1 MEFYD
6 VVDAR
11 RTVRDFK
18 DEPIDMEVIKRIIAS
33 GMKAPT
39 NDHLRDWH
47 FIIINDKN
55 VINKVIKKNRKR
67 YRRSGLHLL

>member
-18 DEPIDMEVIKRIIAS
+18 DEPIDPEVIKRIIAA

-39 NDHLRDWH
+39 NDHLRE
-47 FIIINDKN
+47 
-55 VINKVIKKNRKR
+55 
-67 YRRSGLHLL
+67 